1 MLGVMAWDFKGE
13 EGNSHGDEK
22 AKFGKKKKN
31 VFWARETMGIRMDSD
46 LRVFPIMPRPH
57 SLQTSLVMALFQG
70 QVLYLHSSGQPRR
83 KVKASS

>member
-1 MLGVMAWDFKGE
+1 MMAWDFKGE

-22 AKFGKKKKN
+22 QILVKKKN